1 MFSFVFFGIAWLPC
15 HSLTDRSVWND
26 TQLHRSPWTESQI
39 AAAIVDNIS
48 AIPGAPP
55 PPRPRSKVLNDN
67 WNLSIGHRHQNR
79 RFCPICGHFWIFY
92 LGRVGVDLEAALDQD
107 LSAYCVS
114 PANKLL
120 LPSLNFK
127 HISCSMA
134 PSSLDAKYTLG
145 QDILSNTYTLVLPL
159 KIPHPDLTWETKE
172 WIVLVSIFRIIK
184 SIESTGMA
192 ETMMSMV

>member
-1 MFSFVFFGIAWLPC
+1 MFSFVFFGLIGS
-15 HSLTDRSVWND
+15 HVT
-26 TQLHRSPWTESQI
+26 HSQI
-39 AAAIVDNIS
+39 GQFGTTHNCTDHHEQSLKLPLLLLITS
-48 AIPGAPP
+48 LLFQEP
-55 PPRPRSKVLNDN
+55 PPRPHSKVLNDN

-134 PSSLDAKYTLG
+134 ASSLDAKYTLG
-145 QDILSNTYTLVLPL
+145 QSPILTPCSCP
-159 KIPHPDLTWETKE
+159 
-172 WIVLVSIFRIIK
+172 
-184 SIESTGMA
+184 
-192 ETMMSMV
+192 